1 MRHKR
6 TYNPPAPAAVEKL
19 PPCLKCGSENIKTLD
34 NWLTNPCVRVIQCRI
49 CGRMADGT
57 GETIETCKENALE
70 NWQDPACD
78 LPPWWDD
85 EDSLAAGI
93 TEGEA

>member
-6 TYNPPAPAAVEKL
+6 AYLPEPQADEKL
-19 PPCLKCGSENIKTLD
+19 PACVKCGSENIKTLD
-34 NWLTNPCVRVIQCRI
+34 NWLTNPCVRVVICRD
-49 CGRMADGT
+49 CGRMTDGT
-57 GETIETCKENALE
+57 GPDIAACKASALK